1 MEESRDW
8 PVQLY
13 SGIRNARCVLV
24 RTRIRET
31 NQVYDCKIEIA
42 GLQAPSGSRA
52 MQMVDML
59 PKAASHAR
67 VTSTDDGTGPY
78 LGCISDAMQAAY
90 QRKTGFCASPRNG
103 ARVECVYVCVCV
115 CARARATSPPF
126 RACQYLCVFTR
137 RGLWLT
143 SSLKKTT
150 QSMNTTLATRA
161 SPVVATV
168 VRVIN
173 TIHKSSPWT
182 WPPRLGIRAR
192 VLLDTTPPTVKC
204 TPMLV
209 PGDSGKS

>member
-1 MEESRDW
+1 MMARVRTSAAFLTPCRL
-8 PVQLY
+8 P
-13 SGIRNARCVLV
+13 INARLASVLHHATV
-24 RTRIRET
+24 R
-31 NQVYDCKIEIA
+31 
-42 GLQAPSGSRA
+42 GLS
-52 MQMVDML
+52 V
-59 PKAASHAR
+59 
-67 VTSTDDGTGPY
+67 
-78 LGCISDAMQAAY
+78 C
-90 QRKTGFCASPRNG
+90 
-103 ARVECVYVCVCV
+103 VCVCV

-126 RACQYLCVFTR
+126 RACQYLCIFTR

-173 TIHKSSPWT
+173 TIQKSSPWT
-182 WPPRLGIRAR
+182 WPPRLGLRAR

-209 PGDSGKS
+209 PGRSGKS

>member
-90 QRKTGFCASPRNG
+90 QRKTGFCPSPRNG

-115 CARARATSPPF
+115 CV
-126 RACQYLCVFTR
+126 C
-137 RGLWLT
+137 
-143 SSLKKTT
+143 
-150 QSMNTTLATRA
+150 
-161 SPVVATV
+161 
-168 VRVIN
+168 
-173 TIHKSSPWT
+173 
-182 WPPRLGIRAR
+182 AR
-192 VLLDTTPPTVKC
+192 VRQVHHFGPVNIC
-204 TPMLV
+204 AFSHV
-209 PGDSGKS
+209 GASG